1 MTMTNISKREQYANF
16 CKSLE
21 NLSDIFEY
29 EEPYVTVELMGQV
42 GLFRICFEQSWKAMK
57 EILEIN
63 GYDSAQTGSPRH
75 IIKTA
80 YQAGMIEDEQA
91 WLESLVS
98 RNNVAHAYNKD
109 VALDII
115 HATKETYYQMFG
127 QLKSKI
133 EEGWL

>member
-1 MTMTNISKREQYANF
+1 MKKYENF
-16 CKSLE
+16 CNALS
-21 NLSDIFEY
+21 NLKDIYDY
-29 EEPYVTVELMGQV
+29 EEPYGNVELTGLV
-42 GLFRICFEQSWKAMK
+42 GLFEVCFEQAWKAMK
-57 EILEIN
+57 EVLEMN

-80 YQAGMIEDEQA
+80 YQAGMIDDEQA

-127 QLKSKI
+127 QLKTKM
-133 EEGWL
+133 EADWL